1 MDYILMD
8 RVGQDTELIY
18 MILENDSYEQ
28 KMRVKGMTSVSRKW
42 GGVVILN
49 KVLREDLAEKVT
61 CLGQ

>member
-28 KMRVKGMTSVSRKW
+28 NMRVKGMTSVSRKW

>member
-1 MDYILMD
+1 MD

-42 GGVVILN
+42 GGVVSLN